1 MNKDQL
7 NLAWETSSHDE
18 RNEFIN
24 DFSIGSIEGSRWR
37 KNSAPTCI
45 ELFRVGS
52 EIFALDPED
61 INEPQPFLTI
71 YELAYFYE
79 WDNNELLDQINEY
92 KDGTTKDVLI
102 KLININ
108 LGK

>member
-7 NLAWETSSHDE
+7 NSAWKTSSHDE

-24 DFSIGSIEGSRWR
+24 DFSIGSID
-37 KNSAPTCI
+37 NSDTTCI
-45 ELFRVGS
+45 ELFKIEN
-52 EIFALDPED
+52 EILALDHED

-71 YELAYFYE
+71 NELAYFYE
-79 WDNNELLDQINEY
+79 WDNIELLKQ
-92 KDGTTKDVLI
+92 KDECNDSITKDVLI

>member
-1 MNKDQL
+1 MNKEQL
-7 NLAWETSSHDE
+7 NRAWETSTHDE

-24 DFSIGSIEGSRWR
+24 DFSIGSID
-37 KNSAPTCI
+37 NSDSVGI
-45 ELFRVGS
+45 ELFKVED
-52 EIFALDPED
+52 EILAMDHED

-71 YELAYFYE
+71 YDLAHFYE
-79 WDNNELLDQINEY
+79 WDNNELLDQISEY
-92 KDGTTKDVLI
+92 NDGKTKDVLI

>member
-7 NLAWETSSHDE
+7 NSAWKTSSHDE

-24 DFSIGSIEGSRWR
+24 DFSIGSID
-37 KNSAPTCI
+37 NSDTTCI
-45 ELFRVGS
+45 ELFKVED
-52 EIFALDPED
+52 EILALDHED

-79 WDNNELLDQINEY
+79 WDNDKLLAEIEEASAGSLLQV
-92 KDGTTKDVLI
+92 GLI

>member
-1 MNKDQL
+1 MNKEQL
-7 NLAWETSSHDE
+7 NLAWETSTHDE

-24 DFSIGSIEGSRWR
+24 DFSIGSID
-37 KNSAPTCI
+37 NSDTVGI
-45 ELFRVGS
+45 ELFKVGD
-52 EIFALDPED
+52 EIIAMDHED

-79 WDNNELLDQINEY
+79 WDNNKLLAEIEYTSELCTQEVI
-92 KDGTTKDVLI
+92 K

>member
-7 NLAWETSSHDE
+7 NLAWKLSSHDE

-24 DFSIGSIEGSRWR
+24 EFSVGIID
-37 KNSAPTCI
+37 NSDTTCI
-45 ELFRVGS
+45 ELFKVGD
-52 EIFALDPED
+52 EILAMDHED
-61 INEPQPFLTI
+61 INSPQPFLTI
-71 YELAYFYE
+71 YQLTYFYE
-79 WDNNELLDQINEY
+79 WDNDKLLAEIEETNA
-92 KDGTTKDVLI
+92 GITKDVLI

>member
-1 MNKDQL
+1 MNKEQL
-7 NLAWETSSHDE
+7 NLAWKTSTHDE

-24 DFSIGSIEGSRWR
+24 DFSIGSID
-37 KNSAPTCI
+37 NSDTTCI
-45 ELFRVGS
+45 ELFKIEN
-52 EIFALDPED
+52 EILAMDHED

-71 YELAYFYE
+71 YELADFYE
-79 WDNNELLDQINEY
+79 WDSNELLDQISEY
-92 KDGTTKDVLI
+92 NDGKTKDVLI